1 MPNRVD
7 FSIRFPCFFQ
17 KPTNRKKLSAHGKMK
32 SKHNWIGLEAGGEKK
47 TTTRSNQKCKCATI
61 SKCAQNAFN
70 GYKNR
75 QRQALRKERRE
86 RADCERLPPTNL
98 VRSDI
103 FILHIVHPKSVGSC
117 LHLSA
122 LAGPITDALAK
133 PIFDLHGKL
142 SAGCIPPFI
151 CALSL
156 PPFGAGNWRVAAA
169 THRQRE
175 GLRERERQCN
185 TPCCT
190 RICAISATVATS
202 PSHCQRWATR
212 RSHWCRGHL
221 FYILDKLII
230 ITLSI
235 SLCHCLCV

>member
-1 MPNRVD
+1 MTLQTLVNVSSELLPNRVD

-17 KPTNRKKLSAHGKMK
+17 KPTNRKKLSAHGKTK

-75 QRQALRKERRE
+75 QRQQQRQALKKERRE
-86 RADCERLPPTNL
+86 GRGLPGADCERLPPTNL

-142 SAGCIPPFI
+142 SAGC
-151 CALSL
+151 
-156 PPFGAGNWRVAAA
+156 
-169 THRQRE
+169 
-175 GLRERERQCN
+175 
-185 TPCCT
+185 
-190 RICAISATVATS
+190 
-202 PSHCQRWATR
+202 
-212 RSHWCRGHL
+212 
-221 FYILDKLII
+221 
-230 ITLSI
+230 TL
-235 SLCHCLCV
+235 LQLLHCLCRPLALATGAWLQQLIDREGKTVQHSVLHPHLCYKCNCCYFPLTLPPTLGDPSVALVQRASVLHT